1 MDLMSHA
8 YRIRQLLVSNEKV
21 IFVTQ
26 RGRVGQCDKK
36 LGSLNVNYALVDVN
50 TVVPVNPTDVSNRV
64 EIQAESVVMGE
75 SKKDELSWVVE
86 PRQEPGNV
94 LYKISL
100 YRDKLFVGDAHT
112 AVTTLTKMTLPS
124 ELLQSWSSAQRFD
137 VSIAGITTWMS
148 FNTSKIG
155 LQAPLKPPTA
165 PTNVRLYA
173 TQQDDGT
180 TQGGPVGSTI
190 THISFEVKSG
200 KVECSVAAANEPN
213 NIGEFT
219 PKISIDS
226 SELKPLVRLF
236 AIDSTNALIAITN
249 VTQDEPVSKREKRQI
264 SHVNRVSIGG
274 DVSRVD
280 TMTSD
285 WVGHRLLLV
294 SGQALYQLPL
304 DAFLTTSLLTPRK
317 LIELSTGATDAK
329 QLTFDPFK
337 NTAYL
342 LTRNGSLFLL
352 NLARSHEKNLA
363 LAVPCLT
370 SQTVTWMMTEFA
382 WNRASSPKIY
392 ALTWNGLIVID
403 VEENNK
409 CNEVRIDWNK
419 FGEKGLKAMSAFA
432 IADKLFVFVT
442 SSEMLIYGRETV
454 VPIPITYPPLRQILA
469 VYFTRKNTD
478 KVKHIRSYTEKI
490 HVENGILDKETDY
503 EVTVAWLNRYSDASG
518 ISDPKSFRTGFGY
531 PSAPR
536 SLQAVAVTPDTV
548 YLYWNLP
555 ETLNAPIAEI
565 KYKISQQA
573 SGLASPSSIAVQEY
587 SDGAFSPTTSDSASC
602 LVSPCRAKIANLR
615 PATDYKFWATS
626 IHKSHLNSQ
635 FLEDAE
641 AISQEASARTK
652 DIPGTLRPDNVTG
665 SSLLLRWNS
674 LQAEQPPTV
683 ISVQYKETGATSG
696 WKSPS
701 NASFDPS
708 VSTILVLIN
717 GLLSATSYDYR
728 FVAAYSGTFTIE
740 NRAIG
745 FKEYYYQGVQ
755 QAKTKAGVPTA
766 PVQVE
771 ARMDEE
777 GWIVS
782 WKEPSSD
789 GGSPITSYAVEMRH
803 NRSAEWEIAERGL
816 DGWKLWWRPAKSDRR
831 QTWEFRVRAA
841 NLEGF
846 GAYGYSSDTV
856 VRARARAARLKK
868 ERNLDKNCI
877 TLEKIAGLDHTPC
890 QPMPLEMLNE
900 IKNLP
905 HVRCDNVRLEKKLG
919 TGSFGEVWEG
929 VATRLPMRDQET
941 RVAIKTLR
949 QGYEES
955 EKIRFM
961 KEAILMNNFDHPNIV
976 KLLGVCLEGPKEYLI
991 LELMEGGDLLNF
1003 LKASSPTDSFPSQ
1016 LSLRDVLS
1024 MLIDI
1029 GRGGA
1034 YLESIRHVHRD
1045 LAARNC
1051 LISSRTPRSHRV
1063 TKIGALRFPPDH
1075 HDIIFSEEGADFGL
1089 ARGVH
1094 NSEYYRVRG
1103 EDFLPLRWLAPEC
1116 IMDGLFSSKSDIWA
1130 FGILMYEI
1138 VSLGQKPYLNM
1149 DNNQVLTHVRNGG
1162 TPAKP
1167 VYCPDPL

>member
-1 MDLMSHA
+1 MLA
-8 YRIRQLLVSNEKV
+8 
-21 IFVTQ
+21 
-26 RGRVGQCDKK
+26 
-36 LGSLNVNYALVDVN
+36 
-50 TVVPVNPTDVSNRV
+50 
-64 EIQAESVVMGE
+64 
-75 SKKDELSWVVE
+75 
-86 PRQEPGNV
+86 
-94 LYKISL
+94 
-100 YRDKLFVGDAHT
+100 
-112 AVTTLTKMTLPS
+112 
-124 ELLQSWSSAQRFD
+124 
-137 VSIAGITTWMS
+137 
-148 FNTSKIG
+148 
-155 LQAPLKPPTA
+155 
-165 PTNVRLYA
+165 
-173 TQQDDGT
+173 
-180 TQGGPVGSTI
+180 ST
-190 THISFEVKSG
+190 
-200 KVECSVAAANEPN
+200 
-213 NIGEFT
+213 
-219 PKISIDS
+219 
-226 SELKPLVRLF
+226 
-236 AIDSTNALIAITN
+236 
-249 VTQDEPVSKREKRQI
+249 
-264 SHVNRVSIGG
+264 
-274 DVSRVD
+274 
-280 TMTSD
+280 
-285 WVGHRLLLV
+285 
-294 SGQALYQLPL
+294 
-304 DAFLTTSLLTPRK
+304 
-317 LIELSTGATDAK
+317 
-329 QLTFDPFK
+329 
-337 NTAYL
+337 
-342 LTRNGSLFLL
+342 
-352 NLARSHEKNLA
+352 
-363 LAVPCLT
+363 CLH
-370 SQTVTWMMTEFA
+370 
-382 WNRASSPKIY
+382 
-392 ALTWNGLIVID
+392 
-403 VEENNK
+403 
-409 CNEVRIDWNK
+409 
-419 FGEKGLKAMSAFA
+419 
-432 IADKLFVFVT
+432 
-442 SSEMLIYGRETV
+442 
-454 VPIPITYPPLRQILA
+454 

-565 KYKISQQA
+565 KYKITSQQA
-573 SGLASPSSIAVQEY
+573 SGLASPTSIAVQEY
-587 SDGAFSPTTSDSASC
+587 ADGAFSPTTSDSASC
-602 LVSPCRAKIANLR
+602 L
-615 PATDYKFWATS
+615 
-626 IHKSHLNSQ
+626 
-635 FLEDAE
+635 
-641 AISQEASARTK
+641 ASGRTK

-674 LQAEQPPTV
+674 LQAEQPPSV
-683 ISVQYKETGATSG
+683 ISVQYKETGGTSG

-782 WKEPSSD
+782 WKEPTSD

-831 QTWEFRVRAA
+831 QPWEFRVRAA

-856 VRARARAARLKK
+856 VPPAA
-868 ERNLDKNCI
+868 E
-877 TLEKIAGLDHTPC
+877 
-890 QPMPLEMLNE
+890 
-900 IKNLP
+900 
-905 HVRCDNVRLEKKLG
+905 
-919 TGSFGEVWEG
+919 
-929 VATRLPMRDQET
+929 ET
-941 RVAIKTLR
+941 SQSWLYVVLTVSLI
-949 QGYEES
+949 
-955 EKIRFM
+955 
-961 KEAILMNNFDHPNIV
+961 AILVLLTLIFLMSMVLLRTNFDHPNIV

-1003 LKASSPTDSFPSQ
+1003 LKASSPTDSYPSQ

-1063 TKIGALRFPPDH
+1063 TKI
-1075 HDIIFSEEGADFGL
+1075 ADFGL
-1089 ARGVH
+1089 ARGVY

-1116 IMDGLFSSKSDIWA
+1116 ITDGLFSSKSDIWA